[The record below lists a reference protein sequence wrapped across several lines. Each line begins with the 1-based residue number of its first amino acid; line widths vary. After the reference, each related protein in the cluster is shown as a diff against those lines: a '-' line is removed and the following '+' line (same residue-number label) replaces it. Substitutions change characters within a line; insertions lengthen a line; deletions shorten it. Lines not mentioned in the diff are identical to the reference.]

1 MKVKVNQELKDVNDL
16 PIKKPEGGNL
26 TLKDVIIT
34 SVLSPIQGDDQKVKF
49 DKYEIYKKVKDD
61 YVGGEVEL
69 TAEEI
74 ALIKKC
80 IGQLQPPLILGQAF
94 EMLEGK
100 I

>member
-1 MKVKVNQELKDVNDL
+1 MKIVITHAMKDVTGED
-16 PIKKPEGGNL
+16 IKKPDGNIL

-34 SVLSPIQGDDQKVKF
+34 SVLSPVQGDDEKVKF

-61 YVGGEVEL
+61 HPEGDVEL
-69 TAEEI
+69 TVEEI

-80 IGQLQPPLILGQAF
+80 IGQWQPPLILGQAF

-100 I
+100 L

>member
-16 PIKKPEGGNL
+16 PIKKLEGGNL

-49 DKYEIYKKVKDD
+49 DKYEIYKKVKVD

>member
-26 TLKDVIIT
+26 VLKDVIIT
-34 SVLSPIQGDDQKVKF
+34 SVLTPAQGDDQKVKF

>member
-1 MKVKVNQELKDVNDL
+1 MKVKVNQELKDVKDL
-16 PIKKPEGGNL
+16 PIKKSEGGNL

-34 SVLSPIQGDDQKVKF
+34 SVLSPMQGDDQKVKF

-74 ALIKKC
+74 TLIKKC

-94 EMLEGK
+94 EILEGK
-100 I
+100 L